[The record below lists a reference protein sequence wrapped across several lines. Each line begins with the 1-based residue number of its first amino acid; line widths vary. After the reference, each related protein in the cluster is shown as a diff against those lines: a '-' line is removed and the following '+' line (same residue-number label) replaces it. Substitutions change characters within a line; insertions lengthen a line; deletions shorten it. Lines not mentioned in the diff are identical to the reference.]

1 MRALVCQSKVV
12 FVAIEYGGEWRVEMR
27 PDEDTDLIMV
37 VQVAGED
44 PLVFARRFLRKVVSV
59 VARGADVGSAVLAVA
74 PTFDV
79 RRLEARCAIARSA
92 LRAFSRG
99 SELHLIEPSNS
110 TPDCRP
116 HLLAIA
122 EGLAENAGTD
132 CRIHVSRASLYSESA
147 WAARTGT

>member
-1 MRALVCQSKVV
+1 
-12 FVAIEYGGEWRVEMR
+12 
-27 PDEDTDLIMV
+27 
-37 VQVAGED
+37 
-44 PLVFARRFLRKVVSV
+44 LVFARRFVRKVVTV
-59 VARGADVGSAVLAVA
+59 VARGADVVSAVLAVA

-92 LRAFSRG
+92 LRALRRG
-99 SELHLIEPSNS
+99 SELSLVEPSNS

-122 EGLAENAGTD
+122 EGLTENTGTD
-132 CRIHVSRASLYSESA
+132 CRIRVTRASFCSEDG